1 MKKIHAA
8 AKGLAVAALI
18 CITAMLAGCSYT
30 VMPKNV
36 PPVKDY
42 EALSLKDVSLIVT
55 NAEQGASEYVIPTET
70 GAKSALRTNRQ
81 AQSKLLVEALSGEL
95 AKRGA
100 RLSSRAALTLS
111 LSLPEI
117 TFIQTKELFQI
128 KVKAL
133 VSSSTGWS
141 KNYEGMAETGRSGS
155 ESVNAMVNR
164 LGGRA
169 LAETIKAMLGDAE
182 FLEQLNKKGSK

>member
-1 MKKIHAA
+1 MEKIHAA
-8 AKGLAVAALI
+8 AKKLAVVALF
-18 CITAMLAGCSYT
+18 CVTATLAGCSYPVT
-30 VMPKNV
+30 PKNV
-36 PPVKDY
+36 PSVRDY
-42 EALSLKDVSLIVT
+42 EALSLKDASLIVT
-55 NAEQGASEYVIPTET
+55 NAEQDSTVYVLPTET

-81 AQSKLLVEALSGEL
+81 AQSKLLVEALAGEL

-100 RLSSRAALTLS
+100 RLSSRAPLTLS
-111 LSLPEI
+111 VSLPQI

-133 VSSSTGWS
+133 ISSSAGWS
-141 KNYEGMAETGRSGS
+141 KNYEGIAETSKSGS

-169 LAETIKAMLGDAE
+169 LADTIKAMLGDAE
-182 FLEQLNKKGSK
+182 FLEQLNKKSSK

>member
-1 MKKIHAA
+1 MKKVHAA
-8 AKGLAVAALI
+8 AKGLAVVALI
-18 CITAMLAGCSYT
+18 CITAILAGCSYK
-30 VMPKNV
+30 VLPKNV

-42 EALSLKDVSLIVT
+42 EALSLKDVSLIIT

-81 AQSKLLVEALSGEL
+81 ALSKLLVEALSTEL

-100 RLSSRAALTLS
+100 QLRSRAALTLN
-111 LSLPEI
+111 LAVPEI
-117 TFIQTKELFQI
+117 TFIQTKDLFQI

-141 KNYEGMAETGRSGS
+141 KNYEGIADTGRSGS

-182 FLEQLNKKGSK
+182 FLEQLSKKGPK

>member
-1 MKKIHAA
+1 MKSIHPV
-8 AKGLAVAALI
+8 AKQCAVAVLI
-18 CITAMLAGCSYT
+18 CITAPLAGCSYT
-30 VMPKNV
+30 VMPKNI

-42 EALSLKDVSLIVT
+42 ESLSLQDVSLIVT
-55 NAEQGASEYVIPTET
+55 NAEKDSTEYAVPTEKGT
-70 GAKSALRTNRQ
+70 KSALRMNRR
-81 AQSKLLVEALSGEL
+81 AGSKLLVEALANEL

-100 RLSSRAALTLS
+100 QLRSRAALTLS

-117 TFIQTKELFQI
+117 TFIQTKELFQL

-141 KNYEGMAETGRSGS
+141 KNFEGAAETGRSGA

-164 LGGRA
+164 LAGQA
-169 LAETIKAMLGDAE
+169 LADTIKAMLGDAE
-182 FLEQLNKKGSK
+182 FLAQLSKKSPK